1 MAVSDLQ
8 KCSGK
13 AFLDSQEKQTLAKM
27 RNEFSKA
34 NALKGAAT
42 GKQEELDKTLAKKK
56 FYTEKKDL
64 L

>member
-1 MAVSDLQ
+1 M
-8 KCSGK
+8 
-13 AFLDSQEKQTLAKM
+13 DSQEKQTLAKM